1 MMADLP
7 GTPGQ
12 PPVLA
17 PKKTNPWV
25 IAILVLVVL
34 CCGCFGVVGLIFG
47 FWEPIT
53 QSLRSLGF

>member
-1 MMADLP
+1 MNKAT

-12 PPVLA
+12 PPVLT

>member
-1 MMADLP
+1 MADFP
-7 GTPGQ
+7 GTSGQ
-12 PPVLA
+12 PPAV
-17 PKKTNPWV
+17 PPNKTNPWL

-34 CCGCFGVVGLIFG
+34 CCGCFGVIGLIFG